1 MHTNFN
7 QLKYLGALAGIGLFL
22 CYVPAPAAAT
32 DEAPPVP
39 KMRKND
45 VTPLPDFKKPVSAH
59 APFQDGDCSICH
71 QRKDHNDPGPI
82 LKQVNLLCLDCH
94 DDFSKVLARKSVHEP
109 ARINCVSCH
118 SPHNSMYPHLL
129 VEDSGTLCLSCHT
142 SISNLVANAAVKHDA
157 LTTGAKCVNCHNPH
171 GANVQHL
178 LNKLPYDLCVGCHG
192 VDGVK
197 DHDGKTLTNMK
208 QLLADNLHQHGPVE
222 SKDCSACHLP
232 HGGDHFRLLTK
243 DYPATFYSPYDL
255 CVGCHGQDGVKDHD
269 GKTLTNMKQLLA
281 DNPQHHGPVESKDCS
296 ACHLPHGGDHFRLL
310 TKEYPATFYSPYDP
324 KLYDLCFDC
333 HEESMVKEPKTTSLT
348 RFRNGDQNLHYVHV
362 NKDER
367 GRTCRACHEV
377 HASKQPHQIR
387 DAVPYG
393 HTGYML
399 KVNFTKTDTGG
410 QCAETCHVTRSYTNV
425 VVHLVPPTV
434 VATNAPAK

>member
-1 MHTNFN
+1 MKH
-7 QLKYLGALAGIGLFL
+7 LGTVASIGLLLFTIM
-22 CYVPAPAAAT
+22 AAAA
-32 DEAPPVP
+32 DEGPPIP

-45 VTPLPDFKKPVSAH
+45 VTPIPDYKKPVSAH
-59 APFQDGDCSICH
+59 APFQDGDCSLCH
-71 QRKDHNDPGPI
+71 QRKDPKDPGSI
-82 LKQVNLLCLDCH
+82 NKQINLLCLDCH
-94 DDFSKVLARKSVHEP
+94 DDFVKILARKASHEP
-109 ARINCVSCH
+109 ARVNCVSCH

-129 VEDSGTLCLSCHT
+129 VEDPGTLCLSCHT

-208 QLLADNLHQHGPVE
+208 LLLTDNPHQHGPVE

-232 HGGDHFRLLTK
+232 HGGNHFRLLTK
-243 DYPATFYSPYDL
+243 D
-255 CVGCHGQDGVKDHD
+255 
-269 GKTLTNMKQLLA
+269 
-281 DNPQHHGPVESKDCS
+281 
-296 ACHLPHGGDHFRLL
+296 
-310 TKEYPATFYSPYDP
+310 YPATFYSPYDP

-333 HEESMVKEPKTTSLT
+333 HEESMVKDAQTTTLT
-348 RFRNGDQNLHYVHV
+348 KFRNGDKNLHYVHV

-425 VVHLVPPTV
+425 IVPLIPPTV